1 MFGYSDSLLLFLMS
15 VICLN
20 MFFLRISAADF
31 SSEDPE
37 LTHMLCESLLVS
49 DVQISPEGEEAAQ
62 NACIRLRQ
70 TVETLLNLLNQANA
84 QVNDA

>member
-1 MFGYSDSLLLFLMS
+1 MS
-15 VICLN
+15 VIHFN
-20 MFFLRISAADF
+20 MFFLCISGADH

-37 LTHMLCESLLVS
+37 LTRMLCESLLVS
-49 DVQISPEGEEAAQ
+49 DIQISPEGEEAAP

-84 QVNDA
+84 QVNDE